1 MTRNLADPGYA
12 AVFHRRVGV
21 QPTGHGFADDGL
33 PVCFQFFD
41 DLLFFFDKGINTIAA
56 YIDIICYYLSFILR
70 WVGNM
75 NISYNIGVKI

>member
-41 DLLFFFDKGINTIAA
+41 DFLMAFDKPVDDGAF
-56 YIDIICYYLSFILR
+56 FIEEIGD
-70 WVGNM
+70 GNLF
-75 NISYNIGVKI
+75 GKIRYRK